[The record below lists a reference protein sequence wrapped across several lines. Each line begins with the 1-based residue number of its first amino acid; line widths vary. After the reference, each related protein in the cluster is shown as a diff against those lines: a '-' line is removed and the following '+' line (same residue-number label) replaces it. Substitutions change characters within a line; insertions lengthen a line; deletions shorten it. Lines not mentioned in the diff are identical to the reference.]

1 MEKCLHH
8 KLIPIVLAIVLFVLC
23 VVQVFRTGLVMMD
36 DMVSN
41 YISVSLVMDEDTDK
55 DTAYETADKVMNA
68 IMKVDGVKKVGA
80 MDGNAGAAT
89 GLTGGSADNYSRF
102 TFQVIADDDISTTN
116 EYQRIIKNIEKK
128 AKDIPCEELNVSS
141 SALGGMNGMM
151 SQGLEV
157 RIYGENQQK
166 LISISKDVIKM
177 LADIKGTENT
187 DNGIGDDTKQL
198 HLTIDRNKAAEYG
211 LTVAGI
217 YQQMSEKITT
227 DKTSISITSDNKE
240 YEVKIVNENN
250 KPDYDN
256 LLNTTIKATTKD
268 SEGKDITKK
277 YKLSKFAEVT
287 KQDAL
292 KEIRRENQRDYISVT
307 AEVKDGYNATLLS
320 RELEEKLENYKISE
334 GYTAEIQGE
343 SEQVM
348 EMITQLVLAL
358 LLGFL
363 LVYLVMV
370 AQFQSLLSPFIIIFT
385 IPLAFT
391 GGMIGLMIFGQQIS
405 AMALM
410 GFMILMG
417 TVVNNGI
424 VFVDYVN
431 KLRIQG
437 VEKRTALVATG
448 KTRMRPIL
456 MTAITTILSMSVM
469 VFSQDA
475 GNAMQKSMAIVV
487 SFGLLYATFMTLFI
501 VPVLY
506 DVLYRRQPK
515 EIDVGSDNLDEVP
528 DEAAELMAL
537 MQIEIQ
543 KKEK

>member
-1 MEKCLHH
+1 
-8 KLIPIVLAIVLFVLC
+8 
-23 VVQVFRTGLVMMD
+23 
-36 DMVSN
+36 
-41 YISVSLVMDEDTDK
+41 
-55 DTAYETADKVMNA
+55 
-68 IMKVDGVKKVGA
+68 
-80 MDGNAGAAT
+80 
-89 GLTGGSADNYSRF
+89 
-102 TFQVIADDDISTTN
+102 
-116 EYQRIIKNIEKK
+116 
-128 AKDIPCEELNVSS
+128 
-141 SALGGMNGMM
+141 MM